1 MTTDR
6 KTNFNLFMDTV
17 NTLKHSQ
24 GFYSR
29 LSAQIDEMDKLE
41 LQELEENLNSLDVQF
56 NDAVDVILFLE
67 N

>member
-1 MTTDR
+1 MTTDN

-17 NTLKHSQ
+17 KTIKGSQ

-29 LSAQIDEMDKLE
+29 LYSQIEAMDELE
-41 LQELEENLNSLDVQF
+41 LQELENYLNSLPRQF
-56 NDAVDVILFLE
+56 NNAVDVILFLE

>member
-17 NTLKHSQ
+17 KSLKNSQ

-29 LSAQIDEMDKLE
+29 LYAQIDAMDELE

-56 NDAVDVILFLE
+56 NDMIDVVQFLE
-67 N
+67 C

>member
-17 NTLKHSQ
+17 KTLKGSQ

-29 LSAQIDEMDKLE
+29 LSSQIDAMDELE